1 LISHYEFGY
10 NIGMDAKKIE
20 KLASEYKKQLD
31 KLDSETLRIMSEDRS
46 KATEYARKG
55 IQEVEPENLS
65 EEYVQTVAN
74 DMQVIARMILEERN
88 K

>member
-1 LISHYEFGY
+1 
-10 NIGMDAKKIE
+10 MDAKKIE

-31 KLDSETLRIMSEDRS
+31 KLESETLQIMSGDRL
-46 KATEYARKG
+46 KAVEYARKG
-55 IQEVEPENLS
+55 IAEIEPENLN

-74 DMQVIARMILEERN
+74 EMQVIAKMILEERN

>member
-1 LISHYEFGY
+1 
-10 NIGMDAKKIE
+10 MDAKKIE